1 MCCGGA
7 RSVRDPAEY
16 WVIGVILGNSYLRE
30 VLIFHGALVA
40 TPLVQGP
47 RGCRTPLSLGPCV
60 PSVGPTAQLLFMV
73 YVHVPRTTV
82 LPASTATFC
91 FVCSTCDA
99 AMDLLPAHATRLAP
113 EQARLALEL
122 ATA

>member
-40 TPLVQGP
+40 TPLRGRGAAGP
-47 RGCRTPLSLGPCV
+47 PLCTLCPGFA
-60 PSVGPTAQLLFMV
+60 TNF
-73 YVHVPRTTV
+73 TT
-82 LPASTATFC
+82 
-91 FVCSTCDA
+91 
-99 AMDLLPAHATRLAP
+99 
-113 EQARLALEL
+113 
-122 ATA
+122 